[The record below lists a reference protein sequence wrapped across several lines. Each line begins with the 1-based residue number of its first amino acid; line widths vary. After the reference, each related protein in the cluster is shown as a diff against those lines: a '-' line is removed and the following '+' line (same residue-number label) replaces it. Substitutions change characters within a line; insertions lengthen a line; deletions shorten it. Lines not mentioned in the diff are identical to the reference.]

1 MAYMYD
7 TVGSGAPALTRS
19 SGGSMSP
26 SRAHEAAD
34 VRWAWSADRSKTS
47 NRRRSELDASA
58 ARGPDNL
65 DDDMLEVVKLLSTAT
80 AQAQTDE
87 PSFTQTVRSVHTD
100 EAGNRG
106 IGIQAGTT
114 ARHQNASTQVN
125 ENDVADVPE
134 SAAYDDEVLGRGD
147 DGGAS
152 PHEQSLLNPR
162 SGGYATSVGCGS
174 THMPHSA
181 IPADRYPAFVNDA
194 RALGVC
200 NRYGFISMPR
210 PPVEL
215 PPRRRIKAI
224 CPADYPHLYGTHD
237 LQLEEGASN
246 RINRAHNLWVMSS
259 GFVPKF

>member
-1 MAYMYD
+1 
-7 TVGSGAPALTRS
+7 
-19 SGGSMSP
+19 MSP
-26 SRAHEAAD
+26 SRHHEAAD
-34 VRWAWSADRSKTS
+34 MRWAWSADRSKGADAAAS
-47 NRRRSELDASA
+47 SARREHSA
-58 ARGPDNL
+58 AGLNSSSRGGGEL
-65 DDDMLEVVKLLSTAT
+65 DDDMADVVKLLSTAT

-87 PSFTQTVRSVHTD
+87 PSYTQTVRSVHTD

-134 SAAYDDEVLGRGD
+134 SAAYDDEVLGHGA
-147 DGGAS
+147 DGTGGS
-152 PHEQSLLNPR
+152 TQHGHEQSLLYPR
-162 SGGYATSVGCGS
+162 STGIATSVGCGS
-174 THMPHSA
+174 AHLPHSS
-181 IPADRYPAFVNDA
+181 IPTDRYPAFVNDA

-237 LQLEEGASN
+237 LELEEGASN